1 MQEFYIIIKKESLL
15 VYEKKGNGYERIYLG
30 GNPEYLY
37 SLNNPSK
44 SIEKFLALIAEEYNL
59 DSIAEVN
66 FNIID
71 NEDKIVS
78 STVLEKFGVYV
89 KTCIHIE
96 ILMIDILNSLARDAK
111 LRILEYG
118 INYDNKNYI
127 KKDNGINKREYS
139 LLAYKLID
147 DKLIKYV
154 M

>member
-154 M
+154 L

>member
-1 MQEFYIIIKKESLL
+1 MQEFYIIIKKEFFS
-15 VYEKKGNGYERIYLG
+15 VYEKKENSYERIYLG

-37 SLNNPSK
+37 SVKNASK
-44 SIEKFLALIAEEYNL
+44 SIEKFFALIVEEYNL

-78 STVLEKFGVYV
+78 NTVLESFGIYV
-89 KTCIHIE
+89 KKCIHIE
-96 ILMIDILNSLARDAK
+96 TLMLKILNSLGRDAK

-127 KKDNGINKREYS
+127 IKDNGLNKREYS

>member
-1 MQEFYIIIKKESLL
+1 VQEFYIIIKKESLL

-154 M
+154 L

>member
-1 MQEFYIIIKKESLL
+1 VQEFYIIIKKESLL

-44 SIEKFLALIAEEYNL
+44 SIEKFLALITEEYNL

-78 STVLEKFGVYV
+78 NTVLEKFGVYV
-89 KTCIHIE
+89 KTRIHVE
-96 ILMIDILNSLARDAK
+96 TLMIEILNSLARDAK

-127 KKDNGINKREYS
+127 MKDNGINKGEYS

>member
-44 SIEKFLALIAEEYNL
+44 SIEKFLALITEEYNL

-78 STVLEKFGVYV
+78 NTVCKCQY
-89 KTCIHIE
+89 
-96 ILMIDILNSLARDAK
+96 
-111 LRILEYG
+111 
-118 INYDNKNYI
+118 KN
-127 KKDNGINKREYS
+127 
-139 LLAYKLID
+139 
-147 DKLIKYV
+147 V
-154 M
+154 QF